1 MYQFIYYMPKLKH
14 TAVTCAVP
22 TKNNKITSVTKIV
35 DIRKSSDDYNS
46 NKINNFWDCHC
57 KFHLRNN
64 MMHRLQWM
72 ALVHP
77 NYGLPQQL
85 IFTILACTGVPRG
98 YEVTCCKLEVMRSNP
113 TWVYLCPMSCSGCGA
128 TRGIVV
134 VGMDPWIPWHVSTSP
149 APVVDCPSYKK
160 KIISFILKGCF

>member
-1 MYQFIYYMPKLKH
+1 MYQLIYYVPKLKH

-35 DIRKSSDDYNS
+35 DIRKARDDYNS

-64 MMHRLQWM
+64 MMHSLQWM

-85 IFTILACTGVPRG
+85 IFTISACTGVAHWRFSC
-98 YEVTCCKLEVMRSNP
+98 YEITCCKLEVTSSNL
-113 TWVYLCPMSCSGCGA
+113 TRIYLCPMSCGGCGA
-128 TRGIVV
+128 PRSIVV
-134 VGMDPWIPWHVSTSP
+134 ARMDPWTPCHTSTSP
-149 APVVDCPSYKK
+149 TPVVDSPS
-160 KIISFILKGCF
+160 